1 MKNKTSLLALALAL
15 GLAAPIAPVFAED
28 APNYIEEMKRWQPKA
43 EAGDAEAQFQL
54 GQMYALGHG
63 FKQNFNSALEW
74 YEKAAAQGNAK
85 ARTALG
91 MFYYYG
97 VGVEKNEEKAG
108 EWFEKAA
115 VQDDILAQFHMGLI
129 AYNARDYTMAKQWWE
144 RAAAKD
150 YAPAMKNIGQLY
162 KNGEGVAQDSAK
174 AKYWYE
180 KGVKQKKYSASSMYM
195 LAQLYLDGNGVK
207 KDKEQAIAWLKKSC
221 TLDEPESIHAC
232 HKIYNNYFDE
242 ELEPVLSQQ
251 KIFTHAM
258 KAAKN
263 GSPEGALIL
272 RQLKDTGFIF
282 PDADKEQALA
292 FVDKFDNNEYWN
304 RRLVERTLEILQD

>member
-91 MFYYYG
+91 MLYYYG
-97 VGVEKNEEKAG
+97 VGVEENTEKAG

-115 VQDDILAQFHMGLI
+115 AQDEPNAQRYLGTI
-129 AYNARDYTMAKQWWE
+129 AYKEKDYTQAKQWWE
-144 RAAAKD
+144 QAAAQGH
-150 YAPAMKNIGQLY
+150 APRDCKPRRSLY
-162 KNGEGVAQDSAK
+162 KWRGRN
-174 AKYWYE
+174 
-180 KGVKQKKYSASSMYM
+180 
-195 LAQLYLDGNGVK
+195 
-207 KDKEQAIAWLKKSC
+207 
-221 TLDEPESIHAC
+221 
-232 HKIYNNYFDE
+232 
-242 ELEPVLSQQ
+242 
-251 KIFTHAM
+251 
-258 KAAKN
+258 
-263 GSPEGALIL
+263 
-272 RQLKDTGFIF
+272 TGFCQS
-282 PDADKEQALA
+282 KE
-292 FVDKFDNNEYWN
+292 FV
-304 RRLVERTLEILQD
+304 